1 MYIYIYIYIYQSI
14 YLSIDAWGARWD
26 RHCAIGYGGVVLIG
40 ATTLRLG
47 MWRNEQNSKRSSA
60 PYIYLYISKRSSATS
75 RQHRCQAAIRSAF
88 VTKRSSAPCIVHK
101 RSSALNA
108 PYNDLIAA

>member
-1 MYIYIYIYIYQSI
+1 MYIYIYQSI

-60 PYIYLYISKRSSATS
+60 PYIYLSASGHPLRVVSSAAKRPS
-75 RQHRCQAAIRSAF
+75 AQHLSPSGRPPP
-88 VTKRSSAPCIVHK
+88 VVHK

>member
-1 MYIYIYIYIYQSI
+1 MYIYIYQSI

-60 PYIYLYISKRSSATS
+60 PYIYIYQQAVIRCAQAVVRS
-75 RQHRCQAAIRSAF
+75 QC
-88 VTKRSSAPCIVHK
+88 P
-101 RSSALNA
+101 L
-108 PYNDLIAA
+108 